1 MRSLFQQLNETNV
14 GVSDAGDLI
23 AQFSREV
30 LSMGNITNDTARGAE
45 NLARAIRQDID
56 KALADANRRLDE
68 AVGKFESYRDAI
80 AGGIRSGNTIADAV
94 RNQTAAQEALTAAQE
109 AYDRAKAGDDADA
122 IKSTAKALKD
132 AEKAEGAF
140 LSFLETGVTTAEGF
154 AAQIDAVREAGAS
167 MEVVRQIAELGA
179 QTGGRI
185 ASELLAGGAAAIEQ
199 ANRMVIAVENASRR
213 AGESA
218 AQQFF
223 GAGVNAA
230 KAMVRGIE
238 ATIPELQTVLDRIA
252 DMIEKALGVRPDMDI
267 FGRPKSFLSP
277 TTSTPTT
284 PRDFSS
290 SVRGGAAQIAAIR
303 AMDLSGLS
311 GQLANLPRMAAGGV
325 VSGPTL
331 ALIGEAGPEAV
342 IPLDRMG
349 SMGGNVINITVT
361 SADPQAVVEALRRYT
376 RANGPLGQVVSV

>member
-1 MRSLFQQLNETNV
+1 
-14 GVSDAGDLI
+14 
-23 AQFSREV
+23 
-30 LSMGNITNDTARGAE
+30 MGNITNDTARGAE

-132 AEKAEGAF
+132 AEKAEGTF

-167 MEVVRQIAELGA
+167 MEVVQQIAELGA

-238 ATIPELQTVLDRIA
+238 ATIPELQSVLDRIA
-252 DMIEKALGVRPDMDI
+252 EAIERALGTRPNVDI
-267 FGRPKSFLSP
+267 TGRTGPFIP
-277 TTSTPTT
+277 PSTGVTGGDTRP
-284 PRDFSS
+284 DFSS
-290 SVRGGAAQIAAIR
+290 SVRGGAAQVAAIR

-311 GQLANLPRMAAGGV
+311 GQLANLPRFADGGIV
-325 VSGPTL
+325 NSATL
-331 ALIGEAGPEAV
+331 GLIGEAGPEAV